1 MVISENDKT
10 RTIVI
15 GHKNPDTDSV
25 VSAVSY
31 ADFKKLHGTEN
42 IYPASAGAF
51 SAKTIFLFDKF
62 KVKLPEI
69 LKDVSPKISD
79 IMDSNPVFIK
89 NNDVLLTAV
98 DLVKKHRLYR
108 LPVLNKTGNFIGM
121 ISLFELINKLFIG
134 NIDSQDPTYSIMS
147 RKVSTSINLAA
158 KTLNAEMILSF
169 NDNSIETLHIF
180 VAAMSLNRFKEHIL
194 KENKPGEI
202 AVVTADRDD
211 IQLLSAKLGIRLMII
226 TSPSPVSKEV
236 IKTAKENKVSIL
248 QTNFDSGSSIRRL
261 KFSSPVEYAIQKNT
275 LTFNPMDKLSDIKD
289 IVNSSHEESFAVIN
303 NKNKLKG
310 IFKINDIESFNRTK
324 LILVDHNS
332 LDQAVDGAQDV
343 QITEIIDHHNL
354 HYPYTV
360 YPITVLNDIVGSTST
375 LIAEKYKNTGIRLSG
390 DIAGILMG
398 GVITDTLNLKS
409 PTSTKRD
416 KYILEWLETIAN
428 KNASD
433 LSIELFNIG
442 STIAVESTR
451 KVLISDKKNYSEK
464 KYKFS
469 LSQVEEASFD
479 NFYSKYNQ
487 LLNELNSI
495 IKKEK
500 LDLFGLLITN
510 ISTENSILLI
520 NGKRQIL
527 DKLPYKELKPN
538 LYDLP
543 KILSRKKQLLPELL
557 NIIAKL

>member
-108 LPVLNKTGNFIGM
+108 LHVLNKTGNFIGM

-180 VAAMSLNRFKEHIL
+180 VAAMSLNR
-194 KENKPGEI
+194 
-202 AVVTADRDD
+202 
-211 IQLLSAKLGIRLMII
+211 
-226 TSPSPVSKEV
+226 
-236 IKTAKENKVSIL
+236 
-248 QTNFDSGSSIRRL
+248 
-261 KFSSPVEYAIQKNT
+261 
-275 LTFNPMDKLSDIKD
+275 
-289 IVNSSHEESFAVIN
+289 
-303 NKNKLKG
+303 
-310 IFKINDIESFNRTK
+310 
-324 LILVDHNS
+324 
-332 LDQAVDGAQDV
+332 
-343 QITEIIDHHNL
+343 
-354 HYPYTV
+354 
-360 YPITVLNDIVGSTST
+360 
-375 LIAEKYKNTGIRLSG
+375 
-390 DIAGILMG
+390 
-398 GVITDTLNLKS
+398 
-409 PTSTKRD
+409 
-416 KYILEWLETIAN
+416 
-428 KNASD
+428 
-433 LSIELFNIG
+433 
-442 STIAVESTR
+442 
-451 KVLISDKKNYSEK
+451 
-464 KYKFS
+464 
-469 LSQVEEASFD
+469 
-479 NFYSKYNQ
+479 
-487 LLNELNSI
+487 
-495 IKKEK
+495 
-500 LDLFGLLITN
+500 
-510 ISTENSILLI
+510 
-520 NGKRQIL
+520 
-527 DKLPYKELKPN
+527 
-538 LYDLP
+538 
-543 KILSRKKQLLPELL
+543 
-557 NIIAKL
+557 